1 MVACT
6 KKEGIEMRKEILVE
20 PIREVSDEVAAD
32 EIYDIVSERRGN
44 VSVAEI
50 AEKTRFPFE
59 QIEKIVNNWS

>member
-1 MVACT
+1 MKNDIV
-6 KKEGIEMRKEILVE
+6 IE

-32 EIYDIVSERRGN
+32 EIYDIVSERCGI

-59 QIEKIVNNWS
+59 QIEKIVNDWS

>member
-1 MVACT
+1 M
-6 KKEGIEMRKEILVE
+6 KKEIVIE

-32 EIYDIVSERRGN
+32 EIYDIVSERCGN

-50 AEKTRFPFE
+50 AEKTCFPFA